1 MFAEW
6 IIEGGPKRELLR
18 LIDHI
23 FKTFQL
29 IGRHYFETVAF
40 QTRPSTL
47 FSSFLN
53 KEAQPGE

>member
-47 FSSFLN
+47 FSSFF
-53 KEAQPGE
+53 K